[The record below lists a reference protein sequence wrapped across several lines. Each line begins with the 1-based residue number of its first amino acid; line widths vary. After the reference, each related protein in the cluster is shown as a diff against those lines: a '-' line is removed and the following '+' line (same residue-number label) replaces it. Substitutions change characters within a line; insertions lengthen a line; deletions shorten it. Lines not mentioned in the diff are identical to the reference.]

1 MLFDFWLGGLDWC
14 VSFLNPLCEFGYG
27 IFTCYAIL
35 DRVAVYA
42 INIVYSASTVASIV
56 LVGRWVSNSP

>member
-14 VSFLNPLCEFGYG
+14 VSFLNPFCEFGYG
-27 IFTCYAIL
+27 IFTRYAIL

-42 INIVYSASTVASIV
+42 INIVYSASTVTSTV
-56 LVGRWVSNSP
+56 PVGRWVSNSS